1 MELVKSAGTQK
12 LNGYQALSYARIRH
26 NDSAFG
32 RDNRQRMIVSSI
44 MKEVKNTSIL
54 KYPLLLKAAAPYTDS
69 SMSPTKMIKLGLE
82 ALKIGT
88 DNIKQKEFPL
98 VDNPRYTTNGSYLNY
113 GWVIRYDPDSVK
125 FLKQFIFDD
134 IEY

>member
-1 MELVKSAGTQK
+1 MVTRPYP
-12 LNGYQALSYARIRH
+12 NARIRH

-54 KYPLLLKAAAPYTDS
+54 KYPLLLKAAAPYIDS

-82 ALKIGT
+82 SSK
-88 DNIKQKEFPL
+88 DRN
-98 VDNPRYTTNGSYLNY
+98 
-113 GWVIRYDPDSVK
+113 
-125 FLKQFIFDD
+125 
-134 IEY
+134 